1 MDMNIGGSLT
11 QVLLIEDSSQI
22 GHARRTAQKLAEDN
36 GFDATDAGRVALV
49 ATELASNVLK
59 HAARGELHLRILP
72 GSSANTCR
80 QSGSCVSIRTF
91 ILVKKVN

>member
-1 MDMNIGGSLT
+1 MNIGGSLT

-49 ATELASNVLK
+49 ATELA
-59 HAARGELHLRILP
+59 
-72 GSSANTCR
+72 
-80 QSGSCVSIRTF
+80 
-91 ILVKKVN
+91 